1 MERHDDSTFLVNPPA
16 ELDAIVFAK
25 VAPVL
30 KENSQI
36 HSNKRW
42 FQVWMPVASTAALT
56 AFGLWFLNKKAA
68 RGPVIPSGE
77 EPHLGMAANNPAD
90 VDLQTFAALEM
101 DEDSLEMANNLEVI
115 EDLDLLEAYS
125 DDEENS

>member
-1 MERHDDSTFLVNPPA
+1 MERHDDNAFLVNPPA
-16 ELDAIVFAK
+16 DLDAMVFAK

-30 KENSQI
+30 KENRQI

-56 AFGLWFLNKKAA
+56 AFGFWFLNKKVVQ
-68 RGPVIPSGE
+68 GPVAPGGE
-77 EPHLGMAANNPAD
+77 ETSGIAANNPAE

-101 DEDSLEMANNLEVI
+101 DEDSLEMASNLEVI

-125 DDEENS
+125 DEEENS